1 MAGCLRVTVPPTKKA
16 HFFTGD
22 FALLVYDQKWV
33 IALVIPDF
41 DNRPGEHYDEN
52 QRAYWRF

>member
-1 MAGCLRVTVPPTKKA
+1 MVACLLVTLAPTKKA

-22 FALLVYDQKWV
+22 FALLVYAKKWMPV
-33 IALVIPDF
+33 LVIPDF
-41 DNRPGEHYDEN
+41 CNEPGEHYDEN